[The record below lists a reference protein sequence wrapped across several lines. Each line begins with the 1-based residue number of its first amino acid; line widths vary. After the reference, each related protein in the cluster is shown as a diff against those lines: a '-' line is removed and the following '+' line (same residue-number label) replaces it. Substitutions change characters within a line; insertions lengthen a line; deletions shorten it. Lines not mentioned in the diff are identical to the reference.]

1 MRLYL
6 TQVEMGHHALAHGST
21 SLLVGK
27 EWLGEME
34 MEERESG
41 WFESK
46 RSQSI
51 HEQHNNMQMRII
63 LRVTPHPPFI
73 VFPRDFR
80 VLSPWSGIQ
89 PLFWAFSPFYPNFSP
104 FQGFS
109 PFFRALAPRGLF
121 WALFWGFY
129 PFSSSLVSFGGAG
142 GQMEGLME

>member
-1 MRLYL
+1 
-6 TQVEMGHHALAHGST
+6 MGHHALAWRST

-51 HEQHNNMQMRII
+51 RGQHNNRKVRSV

-73 VFPRDFR
+73 FFPRDFR
-80 VLSPWSGIQ
+80 VLSTWSR
-89 PLFWAFSPFYPNFSP
+89 L
-104 FQGFS
+104 
-109 PFFRALAPRGLF
+109 
-121 WALFWGFY
+121 
-129 PFSSSLVSFGGAG
+129 
-142 GQMEGLME
+142 